1 MKQNT
6 FKQPIQPISLCLV
19 VGNEWTPAFNASTSI
34 INYDRVEGL
43 S

>member
-1 MKQNT
+1 MKHNT

-19 VGNEWTPAFNASTSI
+19 VGNEWTPAFTST

>member
-1 MKQNT
+1 MMKQNT

-19 VGNEWTPAFNASTSI
+19 VGNEWTPAFIASAS